1 MEIKIRSRFY
11 GWSESTEQEAKDRA
25 LILFKALASGKP
37 HDSEIMK
44 IVNSYVSGIQFSAE
58 QLREEWEKQKD
69 ISLKTQ
75 KD

>member
-11 GWSESTEQEAKDRA
+11 GWLDSTEQEAKDKA
-25 LILFKALASGKP
+25 LGLFKSLASGKH
-37 HDSEIMK
+37 HDIEIMK

-58 QLREEWEKQKD
+58 QLREEWEKQKVT
-69 ISLKTQ
+69 SLKTQ